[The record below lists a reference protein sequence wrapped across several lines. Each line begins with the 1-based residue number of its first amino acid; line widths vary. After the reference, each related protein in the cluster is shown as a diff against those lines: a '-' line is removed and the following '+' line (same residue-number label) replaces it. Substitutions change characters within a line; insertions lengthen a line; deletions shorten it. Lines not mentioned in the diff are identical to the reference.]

1 MKILSIGNS
10 FSEDATAYLRKIS
23 EAGNCP
29 IDISNLY
36 IGGCSLH
43 MHACN
48 IKIDEK
54 KYRLEYNGI
63 YTDRTVSVNEMLKTD
78 SWDIVTVQQASCD
91 SGVLSSYGEN
101 GKYVVDYIRNT
112 APHSEIYFHETWSY
126 EEGSDHPAFGKYG
139 FSSSGM
145 YSAIKSASEKFC
157 SENGNIPIIPCGEVI
172 NELRGKKEFDVL
184 SGGAKSF
191 APQEALD
198 VAYNWLIQSCGK
210 TIHFWAKTRADQWG
224 AKPCSDSQLEYIE
237 KLKKKCKKLGTS
249 IDLSL
254 IDEDELNKR
263 GAGIVIDRLLA
274 EIRELEK
281 KNPPSKKIWS
291 PNVGWITVH

>member
-1 MKILSIGNS
+1 MIFVKILSIGNS
-10 FSEDATAYLRKIS
+10 FSEDATAYLHKIS

-48 IKIDEK
+48 IKSNEK

-78 SWDIVTVQQASCD
+78 SWDIVTVQQASYD

-184 SGGAKSF
+184 SGGERLCRDGYHMSLFYGRYTLAAVWFEIFTGKDIRKVSFFPDKS
-191 APQEALD
+191 D
-198 VAYNWLIQSCGK
+198 
-210 TIHFWAKTRADQWG
+210 
-224 AKPCSDSQLEYIE
+224 
-237 KLKKKCKKLGTS
+237 
-249 IDLSL
+249 
-254 IDEDELNKR
+254 
-263 GAGIVIDRLLA
+263 IVNGF
-274 EIRELEK
+274 EI
-281 KNPPSKKIWS
+281 PDGFTPDDKKIKLIK
-291 PNVGWITVH
+291 NTVHNVCSKYLK